1 MIAKKIAETS
11 KHKGSYLLPSLKT
24 FLQENLSLST
34 KLTLKQWVASA
45 KALTRFKRRP
55 HLSTRHTA
63 VHPYDGQSNADRPAI
78 LVCDER
84 IPSPDR
90 DAGSLRMYMILKT
103 LTQWSHVVFL
113 PFNRP
118 QGIEYEQALWNIG
131 VETGDIVE
139 YRRLL
144 KNRDFTAAILSR
156 PSVGEAMLARIRR
169 SSPATK
175 VIFDPVDTHFRR
187 LEREYQISG
196 NKKTL
201 RASERYRKL
210 ESRLARESDL
220 VWCASTEDKHLMQ
233 AAAPGTHIEVV
244 PTIHELHDRVSSFEQ
259 RSDLLFVGNMAH
271 SPNSDAVHYFMGEIY
286 PRIHEALPDIKVKII
301 GDDPAGDLSGY
312 DSPQVSVLGYL
323 PAIES
328 FLERTRIF
336 VAPLRFGAGIKG
348 KIGEA
353 MSYGLPVVTT
363 SIGAEGFGLTHGV
376 DVMIADEAEAFADA
390 VLQLYASKELW
401 NTLADNGWYRIQNN
415 FTPEVIAKTINQSI
429 RQLANLNS

>member
-1 MIAKKIAETS
+1 
-11 KHKGSYLLPSLKT
+11 LQSLKT

-34 KLTLKQWVASA
+34 KLTLKQWLAAV
-45 KALTRFKRRP
+45 KGRMRR
-55 HLSTRHTA
+55 STLPPRHQDAHSPNDAQTNDQRL
-63 VHPYDGQSNADRPAI
+63 VI

-103 LTQWSHVVFL
+103 LAQWTHVMFL

-118 QGIEYEQALWNIG
+118 QGIAYEHALWNIG

-144 KNRDFTAAILSR
+144 KNRNFTAAILSR

-169 SSPATK
+169 SSPGTK
-175 VIFDPVDTHFRR
+175 IIFDPVDTHFHR
-187 LEREYQISG
+187 LAREYRISG

-201 RASERYRKL
+201 RESERYRKL

-220 VWCASTEDKHLMQ
+220 VWCAATEDKHLMQ
-233 AAAPGTHIEVV
+233 AAAPGTQIEVV
-244 PTIHELHDRVSSFEQ
+244 PTIHELHDRGLPFEK

-271 SPNSDAVHYFMGEIY
+271 APNADAVHYFMREIY
-286 PRIHEALPDIKVKII
+286 PRIHEAMPDVKVKII
-301 GDDPAGDLSGY
+301 GDDPAGEIRGY
-312 DSPQVSVLGYL
+312 DSPQVSVLGYV
-323 PAIES
+323 PVIES
-328 FLERTRIF
+328 FLERSRVFI
-336 VAPLRFGAGIKG
+336 APLRFGAGIKG

-376 DVMIADEAEAFADA
+376 DVMIADGPSAFADA
-390 VLQLYASKELW
+390 VLQLYTSKELW
-401 NTLADNGWYRIQNN
+401 DTLANNAWKRIQNN
-415 FTPEVIAKTINQSI
+415 FTPEVIARTINDSI
-429 RQLANLNS
+429 RQLANLDGEVG

>member
-1 MIAKKIAETS
+1 
-11 KHKGSYLLPSLKT
+11 LQSLKT

-34 KLTLKQWVASA
+34 KLTLKQWLAAA
-45 KALTRFKRRP
+45 KGRTRRLHLPAP
-55 HLSTRHTA
+55 HQDAHSPNDA
-63 VHPYDGQSNADRPAI
+63 QANEKRPAI
-78 LVCDER
+78 LICDER

-103 LTQWSHVVFL
+103 LSQWTHVVFL

-118 QGIEYEQALWNIG
+118 QGIEYEHALWNIG

-139 YRRLL
+139 YRHLL

-156 PSVGEAMLARIRR
+156 PSVCEAMLARIRR
-169 SSPATK
+169 SAPGTK
-175 VIFDPVDTHFRR
+175 IIFDPVDTHFQR
-187 LEREYQISG
+187 LEREYRISG

-210 ESRLARESDL
+210 ESRLARDSDL

-233 AAAPGTHIEVV
+233 TASPGTQIDVI
-244 PTIHELHDRVSSFEQ
+244 PTIHELHDRGLGFAQ

-271 SPNSDAVHYFMGEIY
+271 TPNADAVHYFMREIY
-286 PRIHEALPDIKVKII
+286 PRIHEARPDVKVKII
-301 GDDPAGDLSGY
+301 GDDPAGEIRGY
-312 DSPQVSVLGYL
+312 DSPQVSVLGYV
-323 PAIES
+323 PVIES
-328 FLERTRIF
+328 LLERTRVF

-376 DVMIADEAEAFADA
+376 DVMIADEAQAFADA
-390 VLQLYASKELW
+390 VVQLYASKELW
-401 NTLADNGWYRIQNN
+401 GTLANNGWIRIQNN
-415 FTPEVIAKTINQSI
+415 FTPEVIAKIIKHSI

>member
-1 MIAKKIAETS
+1 
-11 KHKGSYLLPSLKT
+11 LPSLKT

-34 KLTLKQWVASA
+34 KLTLKQWLAAA
-45 KALTRFKRRP
+45 KGRTRR
-55 HLSTRHTA
+55 STLPPRHQDA
-63 VHPYDGQSNADRPAI
+63 HSPNDARAKEKRPAI

-103 LTQWSHVVFL
+103 LAQWTHVVFL

-118 QGIEYEQALWNIG
+118 QGIEYEHALWNIG

-144 KNRDFTAAILSR
+144 KNRNFAAAILSR

-169 SSPATK
+169 SAPGTK
-175 VIFDPVDTHFRR
+175 IIFDPVDTHFQR
-187 LEREYQISG
+187 LAREYRISG

-201 RASERYRKL
+201 KESERYRKL

-233 AAAPGTHIEVV
+233 AASPGTQIEVV
-244 PTIHELHDRVSSFEQ
+244 PTIHELHDQVSSFEQ

-271 SPNSDAVHYFMGEIY
+271 SPNADAVHYFMREIY
-286 PRIHEALPDIKVKII
+286 PRISEAKPDIKVKII
-301 GDDPAGDLSGY
+301 GDDPAGELRGY
-312 DSPQVSVLGYL
+312 DSPQVSILGYV
-323 PAIES
+323 PVIEGLLKQCRV
-328 FLERTRIF
+328 FI
-336 VAPLRFGAGIKG
+336 APLRFGAGIKG

-376 DVMIADEAEAFADA
+376 DVMIADEPSAFADA
-390 VLQLYASKELW
+390 VVQLYTSKQLW
-401 NTLADNGWYRIQNN
+401 NTLANNGWELIQNN
-415 FTPEVIAKTINQSI
+415 FTPEVIARTINESI
-429 RQLANLNS
+429 RELANLNG

>member
-1 MIAKKIAETS
+1 MKRRS
-11 KHKGSYLLPSLKT
+11 V
-24 FLQENLSLST
+24 LST
-34 KLTLKQWVASA
+34 SHQN
-45 KALTRFKRRP
+45 
-55 HLSTRHTA
+55 
-63 VHPYDGQSNADRPAI
+63 VHPPYDAQANENRPAI

-103 LTQWSHVVFL
+103 LAEWSHVVFL

-118 QGIEYEQALWNIG
+118 QAIEYEHALWNIG

-144 KNRDFTAAILSR
+144 KNRDFTTAILSR

-169 SSPATK
+169 SAPGTK
-175 VIFDPVDTHFRR
+175 IIFDPVDTHFQR
-187 LEREYQISG
+187 LEREYRISG
-196 NKKTL
+196 NKETL

-210 ESRLARESDL
+210 ESRLARASDL

-233 AAAPGTHIEVV
+233 AASPGTQIDVV
-244 PTIHELHDRVSSFEQ
+244 PTIHELHDRGPGFEQ

-271 SPNSDAVHYFMGEIY
+271 TPNADAVHYFVREIY
-286 PRIHEALPDIKVKII
+286 PRIYEAMPNLKVKII
-301 GDDPAGDLSGY
+301 GDDPAGEIRGY
-312 DSPQVSVLGYL
+312 NSPQVSVLGYV
-323 PAIES
+323 PVIES
-328 FLERTRIF
+328 FLERSRIF

-376 DVMIADEAEAFADA
+376 DVMIADGPSAFADA
-390 VLQLYASKELW
+390 VVQLYASKELW
-401 NTLADNGWYRIQNN
+401 DTVADNGWYRIQNN
-415 FTPEVIAKTINQSI
+415 FTPEVIAKTINHSI

>member
-1 MIAKKIAETS
+1 MK
-11 KHKGSYLLPSLKT
+11 SLKT

-34 KLTLKQWVASA
+34 KLTLKQWLAA
-45 KALTRFKRRP
+45 GKGRTRRS
-55 HLSTRHTA
+55 HLPPRHHDA
-63 VHPYDGQSNADRPAI
+63 HSPNHAQANDQRPAI

-103 LTQWSHVVFL
+103 LAQWSHVVFL

-118 QGIEYEQALWNIG
+118 QGIEYEHALWNID
-131 VETGDIVE
+131 VETGEIVE
-139 YRRLL
+139 YRHLL
-144 KNRDFTAAILSR
+144 RNRNFTATILSR

-169 SSPATK
+169 SAPGTK
-175 VIFDPVDTHFRR
+175 IIFDPVDTHFQR
-187 LEREYQISG
+187 LAREYRISG

-233 AAAPGTHIEVV
+233 AAAPGTPIDVV
-244 PTIHELHDRVSSFEQ
+244 PTIHELHDRVFSFEP

-271 SPNSDAVHYFMGEIY
+271 SPNADAVHYFMREIY
-286 PRIHEALPDIKVKII
+286 PRIHEALPDVKVKIV
-301 GDDPAGDLSGY
+301 GDDPAGELRGY
-312 DSPQVSVLGYL
+312 DSPQVSILGYV
-323 PAIES
+323 PMIES
-328 FLERTRIF
+328 FLERSRVF

-376 DVMIADEAEAFADA
+376 DVMIADEPSAFADA
-390 VLQLYASKELW
+390 VVQLYTAKELW
-401 NTLADNGWYRIQNN
+401 DTLANCAWYRIQNN
-415 FTPEVIAKTINQSI
+415 FTPDVIARTINHSI
-429 RQLANLNS
+429 RQLANLNN

>member
-1 MIAKKIAETS
+1 
-11 KHKGSYLLPSLKT
+11 LQSLKT

-34 KLTLKQWVASA
+34 KLALKQWVATA
-45 KALTRFKRRP
+45 KALTRLQRRSSLSAHHQNV
-55 HLSTRHTA
+55 HLPSGARA
-63 VHPYDGQSNADRPAI
+63 NQNRPAI

-103 LTQWSHVVFL
+103 LAPWSRVVFL

-118 QGIEYEQALWNIG
+118 QGIEYEHALWNIG

-139 YRRLL
+139 YRHLL
-144 KNRDFTAAILSR
+144 RTIHFTAAILSR
-156 PSVGEAMLARIRR
+156 PTVAEALVKRIRR
-169 SSPATK
+169 SSPETK
-175 VIFDPVDTHFRR
+175 IIFDQVDTHFKR

-196 NKKTL
+196 RPDTLKK
-201 RASERYRKL
+201 AQRYRTL
-210 ESRLARESDL
+210 EGRLAQQCDL
-220 VWCASTEDKHLMQ
+220 VWCASPEDKQAMQ
-233 AAAPGTHIEVV
+233 EEAQATPIDVI
-244 PTIHELHDRVSSFEQ
+244 PTIHEIHDRASSFET

-271 SPNSDAVHYFMGEIY
+271 TPNADAIHYFVREIY
-286 PRIHEALPDIKVKII
+286 PRIREALPDVKVKII

-312 DSPQVSVLGYL
+312 DSPEVSVLGYV
-323 PAIES
+323 PVIES
-328 FLERTRIF
+328 FLKQCRVF

-376 DVMIADEAEAFADA
+376 DVMIADEPSAFADA
-390 VLQLYASKELW
+390 VVHLYTSKELW
-401 NTLADNGWYRIQNN
+401 ETLANNGWCRIKDN
-415 FTPEVIAKTINQSI
+415 FTPEVIARTINHSI

>member
-1 MIAKKIAETS
+1 VD
-11 KHKGSYLLPSLKT
+11 LLKFLRT

-34 KLTLKQWVASA
+34 KLTLKEWLATANLWTSP
-45 KALTRFKRRP
+45 RRP
-55 HLSTRHTA
+55 SHGSTTPQGIQPTCDA
-63 VHPYDGQSNADRPAI
+63 PSSEDRPAI

-90 DAGSLRMYMILKT
+90 DAGSLRMFLILKT

-118 QGIEYEQALWNIG
+118 QGIEYERALWNVG

-144 KNRDFTAAILSR
+144 KERAFTAAILSR

-169 SSPATK
+169 STPRTK
-175 VIFDPVDTHFRR
+175 IIFDQVDTHFKR
-187 LEREYQISG
+187 LEREYQVSG
-196 NKKTL
+196 RRDVL
-201 RASERYRKL
+201 LEAQRYRKL
-210 ESRLARESDL
+210 ETRLAQESDL
-220 VWCASTEDKHLMQ
+220 VWCASPEDKQVMQ
-233 AAAPGTHIEVV
+233 TASPGTPIDVV
-244 PTIHELHDRVSSFEQ
+244 PTIHELHGRVSSYEQ

-271 SPNSDAVHYFMGEIY
+271 SPNADAVHYFMREIY
-286 PRIHEALPDIKVKII
+286 PRIHQALPDVKVKII
-301 GDDPAGDLSGY
+301 GDDPAGELRGY
-312 DSPQVSVLGYL
+312 NSPQVSILGYV
-323 PAIES
+323 PVIES
-328 FLERTRIF
+328 FLERSRIF

-376 DVMIADEAEAFADA
+376 DVMIADGPSAFADA
-390 VLQLYASKELW
+390 VVQLYASKELW
-401 NTLADNGWYRIQNN
+401 DELADNGWDRIQNN
-415 FTPEVIAKTINQSI
+415 FTPEVVAQIINQSI
-429 RQLANLNS
+429 RQLTNSSS

>member
-1 MIAKKIAETS
+1 MKF
-11 KHKGSYLLPSLKT
+11 LRT

-34 KLTLKQWVASA
+34 KLTLKEWLATAGRWTLPTRRTLRSA
-45 KALTRFKRRP
+45 GIQTPLGTNSTQ
-55 HLSTRHTA
+55 HLPS
-63 VHPYDGQSNADRPAI
+63 I

-90 DAGSLRMYMILKT
+90 DAGSLRMFLILKT

-118 QGIEYEQALWNIG
+118 QGIEYEHALWDIG

-144 KNRDFTAAILSR
+144 KDRTFTAAILSR

-169 SSPATK
+169 SAPGTK
-175 VIFDPVDTHFRR
+175 IIFDQVDTHFKR
-187 LEREYQISG
+187 LEREYQVSG
-196 NKKTL
+196 RRDVL
-201 RASERYRKL
+201 QEAQRYRKL
-210 ESRLARESDL
+210 ETRLAQESDL
-220 VWCASTEDKHLMQ
+220 VWCASPEDKQVMEK
-233 AAAPGTHIEVV
+233 AAPATPVEVV
-244 PTIHELHDRVSSFEQ
+244 PTIHELHDRVRSFEQ

-271 SPNSDAVHYFMGEIY
+271 TPNADAVHYFMRDIY
-286 PRIHEALPDIKVKII
+286 PRIHDALPDVKVHII
-301 GDDPAGDLSGY
+301 GDDPAGEIRGY
-312 DSPQVSVLGYL
+312 DSQQVSILGYV
-323 PAIES
+323 PVIES
-328 FLERTRIF
+328 FLEQSRIF

-363 SIGAEGFGLTHGV
+363 SIGAEGFGLTNGV
-376 DVMIADEAEAFADA
+376 EAMIADEAHAFADA
-390 VLQLYASKELW
+390 VVQLYASKELW
-401 NTLADNGWYRIQNN
+401 ETLAKNGWYRIQHN

-429 RQLANLNS
+429 RQLANLTSKVS

>member
-1 MIAKKIAETS
+1 MQ
-11 KHKGSYLLPSLKT
+11 SLKT

-34 KLTLKQWVASA
+34 KLTLKQWVATA
-45 KALTRFKRRP
+45 KALTRLKRRSKSATC
-55 HLSTRHTA
+55 HQDDHRA
-63 VHPYDGQSNADRPAI
+63 YEAQSNETRPAI

-103 LTQWSHVVFL
+103 LVHWSHVVFL

-118 QGIEYEQALWNIG
+118 QGIEYEQALWHIG

-144 KNRDFTAAILSR
+144 KNRDFIAAILSR
-156 PSVGEAMLARIRR
+156 PSVGEAMLSRIRR
-169 SSPATK
+169 SAPGTK
-175 VIFDPVDTHFRR
+175 IIFDPVDTHFQR
-187 LEREYQISG
+187 LEREYRISG

-210 ESRLARESDL
+210 ESRLARASDL
-220 VWCASTEDKHLMQ
+220 VWCASIEDKHLMQ
-233 AAAPGTHIEVV
+233 TASPGTRIEVV
-244 PTIHELHDRVSSFEQ
+244 PTIHELHERVSSFEQ

-271 SPNSDAVHYFMGEIY
+271 SPNADAVHYFMREIY
-286 PRIHEALPDIKVKII
+286 PRINQALLDVKVQII
-301 GDDPAGDLSGY
+301 GDDPAGEIRLY
-312 DSPQVSVLGYL
+312 DSEQVSILGYV
-323 PAIES
+323 PGIEGFYQRS
-328 FLERTRIF
+328 RVFI
-336 VAPLRFGAGIKG
+336 APVRFGAGIKG

-376 DVMIADEAEAFADA
+376 DVIIADGPSAFADA
-390 VLQLYASKELW
+390 VVQLYTSKELW
-401 NTLADNGWYRIQNN
+401 GTLANNGWYRIQNN
-415 FTPEVIAKTINQSI
+415 FTPEVIAKTINHSI
-429 RQLANLNS
+429 RRLANLNE

>member
-1 MIAKKIAETS
+1 MQF
-11 KHKGSYLLPSLKT
+11 LRT

-34 KLTLKQWVASA
+34 KLTLKQWLAA
-45 KALTRFKRRP
+45 ARGRTRRL
-55 HLSTRHTA
+55 HLSPRHQDA
-63 VHPYDGQSNADRPAI
+63 HSPNDAQANENRPAI

-103 LTQWSHVVFL
+103 LAQWTHVVFL

-118 QGIEYEQALWNIG
+118 QGIEYEHALWNIG

-144 KNRDFTAAILSR
+144 KNRNFAAAILSR

-169 SSPATK
+169 SAPGTK
-175 VIFDPVDTHFRR
+175 IIFDPVDTHFQR
-187 LEREYQISG
+187 LAREYRISG
-196 NKKTL
+196 NKKTF
-201 RASERYRKL
+201 RASERYRKQ

-233 AAAPGTHIEVV
+233 AASPGTQIDVV

-271 SPNSDAVHYFMGEIY
+271 TPNADAVHYFMREIY
-286 PRIHEALPDIKVKII
+286 PRIHEAMPDVKVKII
-301 GDDPAGDLSGY
+301 GDDPAGEIRGY
-312 DSPQVSVLGYL
+312 DSPQVSVLGYV

-328 FLERTRIF
+328 FLERSRVF

-376 DVMIADEAEAFADA
+376 DVIIADGPSAFADA
-390 VLQLYASKELW
+390 VVQLYASKELW
-401 NTLADNGWYRIQNN
+401 DTLANNGWYRIQKN

-429 RQLANLNS
+429 RQLTNLNS